1 MQKHLVL
8 IITIFYSLVA
18 FAFYAGMALFF
29 DFMLQITCFVSL
41 LSLDTDRQTNNRLDI
56 FCFIKVSKIEA
67 TLTRDE
73 GTLHKFVKKIYVP
86 CLMNVISRLL
96 VMIVFFGWLCV
107 SIAMIP
113 RIEIGLDQDMAF
125 PEDSFVLKYFQTLK
139 SELSIGVPTYF
150 VLKGGLNYS
159 DYNDQ
164 NLVCG
169 GPNCNLD
176 SLSTQIYTNSKIP
189 ETSYI
194 ARPAS
199 SWIDDYF
206 DWTLID
212 DCCKTDV
219 NGEFR
224 PHSASGG
231 TKYSCKRT
239 LTPQNRPVP
248 KNFNKYLSFFLQDNP
263 DEVCAKAGHASYGN
277 GLNIYKN
284 PDTKENTAGASYFMS
299 FHTILKT
306 SADYYNALK
315 SARKIAENITSTIR
329 KSMRENKRNEQDVMN
344 VEVFPY
350 SVFYVFYEQY
360 LTM

>member
-1 MQKHLVL
+1 
-8 IITIFYSLVA
+8 
-18 FAFYAGMALFF
+18 MALFF
-29 DFMLQITCFVSL
+29 DFLLQITCFVSL

-56 FCFIKVSKIEA
+56 LCCIKVSKTEA
-67 TLTRDE
+67 ILTTDE

-86 CLMNVISRLL
+86 CLMNFMSRMLL
-96 VMIVFFGWLCV
+96 MIVFFGWLCV
-107 SIAMIP
+107 SIAVIP
-113 RIEIGLDQDMAF
+113 RIEIGLEQDMAF

-176 SLSTQIYTNSKIP
+176 SLSTQIYTYSKTP

-206 DWTLID
+206 DWTLIKG
-212 DCCKTDV
+212 CCKTYV
-219 NGEFR
+219 NGEFC
-224 PHSASGG
+224 PHSAVGVN
-231 TKYSCKRT
+231 KYSCNMT
-239 LTPQNRPVP
+239 LTPQSRPVP
-248 KNFNKYLSFFLQDNP
+248 EHFNKYLTFFLQDNP
-263 DEVCAKAGHASYGN
+263 DELCAKAGHASYGN
-277 GLNIYKN
+277 ALNIHKN
-284 PDTKENTAGASYFMS
+284 PDTKENSAGASYFMS

-315 SARKIAENITSTIR
+315 SARKIAENITNTIR
-329 KSMRENKRNEQDVMN
+329 KSMRESKRDEQDVMD
-344 VEVFPY
+344 VEVFAY

>member
-1 MQKHLVL
+1 
-8 IITIFYSLVA
+8 
-18 FAFYAGMALFF
+18 MALFF
-29 DFMLQITCFVSL
+29 DFLLQITCFVSL
-41 LSLDTDRQTNNRLDI
+41 LSLDTERQTHNRLDI
-56 FCFIKVSKIEA
+56 FCCIKVSKTEM

-86 CLMNVISRLL
+86 CLMTLMSRVL
-96 VMIVFFGWLCV
+96 VMVAFFGWLCL
-107 SIAMIP
+107 SITVIP
-113 RIEIGLDQDMAF
+113 KIEIGLDQDMAF

-159 DYNDQ
+159 NYNDQ

-176 SLSTQIYTNSKIP
+176 SLSTQIYTYSKTP

-206 DWTLID
+206 DWTLIK
-212 DCCKTDV
+212 DCCKMYE
-219 NGEFR
+219 NGEFC
-224 PHSASGG
+224 PHSATGG
-231 TKYSCKRT
+231 GKKYTCNIS
-239 LTPQNRPVP
+239 LTIQNRPVP
-248 KNFNKYLSFFLQDNP
+248 EDFNKYLTFFKQDNP
-263 DEVCAKAGHASYGN
+263 DESCAKAGHASYGN
-277 GLNIYKN
+277 ALTIYKN
-284 PDTKENTAGASYFMS
+284 PKTEENSAGASYFMS
-299 FHTILKT
+299 FHTILKS

-315 SARKIAENITSTIR
+315 SARKIAENITNTIR
-329 KSMRENKRNEQDVMN
+329 KSMRESMRDEQSVMD